1 MLPFMGVSCRWPR
14 GTFVFARLMGA
25 PVFFATCVRTG
36 FNAFEV
42 HFERFTLSGDRP
54 LESGDRPLESAN
66 GDRPLIG
73 DRPLTA
79 AGMELAMMK
88 AFVSFLERETR
99 NCPMEWFHFH
109 DFFSSETPVRGQ
121 TLVKGQTLA
130 GKAEIR
136 KLMREKR
143 RKISSEQ
150 RAAVSMAICHKVLE
164 REDVK
169 AAIANKATFALYC
182 ATDEEIDL
190 AVLFDALH
198 GAGCRI
204 CVPTWDAAAK
214 TYRLAE
220 CEKGVE
226 FVKGRM
232 GILEPPSSAAR
243 VESSEVAVW
252 IVPGLAFDANGRRIG
267 YGGGWYDRFLSA
279 ASPKAVSLGVC
290 HSFQL
295 VDRLPAEPHD
305 AVLTAVVAD

>member
-1 MLPFMGVSCRWPR
+1 MKGQTLAGKVDLGRQ
-14 GTFVFARLMGA
+14 ALEGA
-25 PVFFATCVRTG
+25 
-36 FNAFEV
+36 
-42 HFERFTLSGDRP
+42 
-54 LESGDRPLESAN
+54 
-66 GDRPLIG
+66 
-73 DRPLTA
+73 
-79 AGMELAMMK
+79 
-88 AFVSFLERETR
+88 
-99 NCPMEWFHFH
+99 
-109 DFFSSETPVRGQ
+109 RGQ
-121 TLVKGQTLA
+121 TLAEGEGLKGQTLA

-143 RKISSEQ
+143 HKISSEQ
-150 RAAVSMAICHKVLE
+150 RAEASMAICHKVLE

-305 AVLTAVVAD
+305 AVLTDVITCRDKFDVV